1 MVLNTLWFFLIA
13 VLFTGFFVLEGFDFG
28 VGMLSPF
35 IGRSEDERRLLV
47 NTIGPF
53 WDGNEVWLLTAGGA
67 MFAAFPDW
75 YATLFSGFYIA
86 LFLLVLSL
94 MVRGVSFEFRSKRP
108 DSRWRK
114 SWDRALFV
122 GSLLPPLLWGVALAN
137 LMKGVPINA
146 HMQDTGSFWSLLNP
160 YSLVGGVAMVL
171 LFLLHGSLFLSLR
184 THGELQLRARAAARR
199 IGVWTTIA
207 MFVFIIM
214 SYFYTDMFTKQG
226 ILPGPVPVLAGFAL
240 ISIPFLIRN
249 NKDGWAF
256 MMSILTVIL
265 SIATVFLALFPNV
278 MISSLNPAWNLTI
291 YNAASN
297 PYSLTVMTIVALTL
311 LPFVLAYQAWTFWVF
326 RKRLTL
332 QDELHY

>member
-1 MVLNTLWFFLIA
+1 MLNTLWFFLIA

-35 IGRSEDERRLLV
+35 IGHNEQERRLLI

-86 LFLLVLSL
+86 LFFLVLSL

-108 DSRWRK
+108 SARWRTG
-114 SWDRALFV
+114 WDRALFV

-184 THGELQLRARAAARR
+184 THGDLQLRARTAARR

-226 ILPGPVPVLAGFAL
+226 ILPGPVPVLAGFSL

-265 SIATVFLALFPNV
+265 SIATVFLALYPNV
-278 MISSLNPAWNLTI
+278 MISSLNPAWNLTV

-297 PYSLTVMTIVALTL
+297 PYSLTVMTIVALSL

-332 QDELHY
+332 KDELHY

>member
-1 MVLNTLWFFLIA
+1 VLNTLWFFLIA

-35 IGRSEDERRLLV
+35 IGHNEQERRLLI

-86 LFLLVLSL
+86 LFFLVLSL

-108 DSRWRK
+108 SARWRTG
-114 SWDRALFV
+114 WDRALFV

-184 THGELQLRARAAARR
+184 THGDLQLRARTAARR

-226 ILPGPVPVLAGFAL
+226 ILPGPVPVLAGFSL

-265 SIATVFLALFPNV
+265 SIATVFLALYPNV
-278 MISSLNPAWNLTI
+278 MISSLNPAWNLTV

-297 PYSLTVMTIVALTL
+297 PYSLTVMTIVALSL

-332 QDELHY
+332 KDELHY

>member
-1 MVLNTLWFFLIA
+1 VLNTLWFFLIA

-35 IGRSEDERRLLV
+35 IGRNEQERRLLI

-86 LFLLVLSL
+86 LFFLVLSL

-108 DSRWRK
+108 SARWRTG
-114 SWDRALFV
+114 WDRALFV

-146 HMQDTGSFWSLLNP
+146 HMQDIGSFWGLLNP
-160 YSLVGGVAMVL
+160 YSLFGGVAMVL

-184 THGELQLRARAAARR
+184 THGDLQLRARTAARR

-207 MFVFIIM
+207 MFVFIVM

-226 ILPGPVPVLAGFAL
+226 ILPGPVPVLAGFSL

-265 SIATVFLALFPNV
+265 SIATVFLALYPNV
-278 MISSLNPAWNLTI
+278 MISSLNPAWNLTV

-297 PYSLTVMTIVALTL
+297 PYSLTVMTIVALSL

-332 QDELHY
+332 KDELHY